1 VSPQHLCDIIDP
13 KNHKLV
19 CVQDVVSRVL
29 GAVDM
34 NLPLAFPDRVPP
46 VMISAPARSG
56 KTTLLFS
63 VFDALTK
70 RGDCAPIVVS
80 FNGQFGFNLRKTD
93 SMVHN
98 FCRGIHEQLFG
109 VQDCE
114 SPKLL
119 DLQNYMSK
127 SVYPIVLLIDEL
139 NALAP
144 EGDADLA
151 RVLRSEFLDHQ
162 DRHLVFTCHYPMCVG
177 DALGVVDQDSPR
189 QAIMIDVPLSLKP
202 NDYAPVFSES
212 KLMSPIRLA
221 IYGGLCGLV
230 VTTGLN
236 SPPFDIDRYF
246 GDATIRFSSEERPK
260 AVLKLFFDQI
270 LSGESH
276 IRLAKYQR
284 FTHFPEGAHGR
295 PVWPL
300 CFIAAYLKLAGHKEI
315 STLLEMVVSVC
326 EGGFEHSDGMEW
338 QALVVASVA
347 INITA
352 GQFTELGDTVAGI
365 TGSIT
370 KGSFF
375 RMIHLP
381 PHIMNASDAE
391 EYILSIISSP
401 KVGVILAYATHPAFQ
416 SFDCIILHWDGTS
429 ISGRIGLQAKQ
440 GSSVVKENAP
450 DGWLGFLFRGNA
462 PSSAGRVKKVG
473 WTYLTSEEVAD
484 FIPFSLQQ
492 LLPAR
497 WP

>member
-1 VSPQHLCDIIDP
+1 
-13 KNHKLV
+13 
-19 CVQDVVSRVL
+19 
-29 GAVDM
+29 
-34 NLPLAFPDRVPP
+34 
-46 VMISAPARSG
+46 MISAPARSG

-80 FNGQFGFNLRKTD
+80 FNGQFGFTLRKTD
-93 SMVHN
+93 SLVHN

-119 DLQNYMSK
+119 DLLTYMSK
-127 SVYPIVLLIDEL
+127 SVHPIVLLIDEL

-144 EGDADLA
+144 EGDAELA
-151 RVLRSEFLDHQ
+151 SVLRTHFLDQ
-162 DRHLVFTCHYPMCVG
+162 RGRHLVFTCHYPMSVG
-177 DALGVVDQDSPR
+177 DALGVVQQNSPR
-189 QAIMIDVPLSLKP
+189 QAILIDVPLSLKP
-202 NDYAPVFSES
+202 DDYVPVFSES
-212 KLMSPIRLA
+212 KLISPIRLA

-300 CFIAAYLKLAGHKEI
+300 CFIAAYLKLAGHREI

-326 EGGFEHSDGMEW
+326 EGGFENSDGMEW
-338 QALVVASVA
+338 QALLVASVA
-347 INITA
+347 INISA
-352 GQFTELGDTVAGI
+352 GQFTELGDKVTDI
-365 TGSIT
+365 IGSIT

-381 PHIMNASDAE
+381 RHIMNASDAE
-391 EYILSIISSP
+391 EYILGKISSVA

-416 SFDCIILHWDGTS
+416 TFDCIILHWDGKS

-462 PSSAGRVKKVG
+462 PTSAGHVQKVG
-473 WTYLTSEEVAD
+473 WTYLTNEDVTD
-484 FIPFSLQQ
+484 FIPFSLHQ